1 VYQAV
6 VVVAL
11 MEKTIATT
19 PPFQISLPIRFKPM
33 RTAQS
38 HNPATGA
45 KAIAPKMPTAKET

>member
-1 VYQAV
+1 M
-6 VVVAL
+6 VVAL

-38 HNPATGA
+38 HNPVTGA